1 MKINIK
7 TVAKKAGVST
17 ATVSRV
23 LADFKGV
30 REITRKKVQG
40 VIKDLNYEVDSV
52 ARSLRQNRT
61 HTIGIIVSNVLSQFY
76 SIIAKSVE
84 DKARQSGYKLI
95 LCNGDDD
102 PQKEFEYLRIL
113 KSNKVDGIILTP
125 TGKNADYINYII
137 ESGTQVV
144 LLDRLVKGVKCDSVI
159 VDNYHGAYMA
169 VKYLLDRG
177 YVKIA
182 FIGGYIDRTT
192 GRRRLDGYNKAIRD
206 AGLKVNSNHVKI
218 GDFKKESG
226 IRLTEEIIQGSGKP
240 DAIFSSNIDMTLGC
254 LIAIKKAGLS
264 IPEDIG
270 IISFDDPDWSI
281 IADPPLTA
289 ISQPVYELGLTAT
302 DMLIKNINN
311 KKAYSGKKH
320 STISLST
327 ELIIRNS
334 TH

>member
-1 MKINIK
+1 
-7 TVAKKAGVST
+7 
-17 ATVSRV
+17 
-23 LADFKGV
+23 
-30 REITRKKVQG
+30 
-40 VIKDLNYEVDSV
+40 
-52 ARSLRQNRT
+52 LRQNRT

-125 TGKNADYINYII
+125 TGKNADYINNII

-144 LLDRLVKGVKCDSVI
+144 LLDRLVNGVKCDSVV
-159 VDNYHGAYMA
+159 VDNYHGSYMA

-177 YVKIA
+177 YLKIA

-254 LIAIKKAGLS
+254 LIAIKRAGLS

-281 IADPPLTA
+281 ITDPPLTA
-289 ISQPVYELGLTAT
+289 ICQPVYELGLTAT